1 MAYGKFKP
9 RGYGRKVGGRR
20 YGAVRRRGMR
30 SSGLRLG
37 KQMYNP
43 LPTFVETF
51 QIRNAPTVSANAG
64 GTFACRITDIP
75 QIAQYS
81 NLYNMYKVNWIKVIL
96 TPRYN
101 SVDGSAWLS
110 TGRGNQLPIM
120 YSAVQD
126 TPFAPNPAT
135 VADVLQMNGARI
147 KPIVSTWSKSFK
159 PTAAVQ
165 EATGA
170 GTAVAKREVKQWYAF
185 DTVTTGNNPLF
196 QGIAYIIAC
205 AIQASDTPVFD
216 VHYKVCFSLR
226 DPK

>member
-1 MAYGKFKP
+1 MAFGKVRA
-9 RGYGRKVGGRR
+9 RGFGRKVAGRR
-20 YGAVRRRGMR
+20 LGAVRRRPRGM
-30 SSGLRLG
+30 RLG

-51 QIRNAPTVSANAG
+51 QISQTPTATANVG

-101 SVDGSAWLS
+101 SVDGSAYLS

-135 VADVLQMNGARI
+135 VSDVLQMNGARI
-147 KPIVSTWSKSFK
+147 QPITSVWSKSFK
-159 PTAAVQ
+159 PTAAVEQ
-165 EATGA
+165 STGGA
-170 GTAVAKREVKQWYAF
+170 NLAKKREVKQWYAF
-185 DTVTTGNNPLF
+185 DTTLTGNNPLF

-205 AIQASDTPVFD
+205 AIQGSDTPVFD